1 MFLTNGT
8 RMRQL
13 ILTALTL
20 TLMCSPTLLT
30 QGGPAI
36 IVKKDVIYG
45 RVQGSALLADIA
57 YPEGSAVAKRPAL
70 MYVHGGRWRSGT
82 RNDDSAVNVAKWAAS
97 GYFTMTIEY
106 RLVGGSPAPASY
118 EDTLCAIRWLH
129 THAAEYNVDPDRIY
143 LIGFS
148 SGGHLVTLAASLGDG
163 PFKRVGGWEN
173 ARTDVRAVISTG
185 GAYDLNSLSWGN
197 LWTPVTGDV
206 IEARKLAS
214 PLHQVTPKSRPMMI
228 VHSDDDK
235 SVPIQQAVD
244 MAKALEAAKVP
255 HRFLHYKDRGHMGAT
270 EEVLTEVRA
279 FIAQVESGFRSQQ

>member
-1 MFLTNGT
+1 
-8 RMRQL
+8 MRRFTL
-13 ILTALTL
+13 IGLTL
-20 TLMCSPTLLT
+20 TLIGSVAALA
-30 QGGPAI
+30 QAPAS
-36 IVKKDVIYG
+36 VVAKKDVIYG
-45 RVQGSALLADIA
+45 RVQGSALLTDLA
-57 YPEGSAVAKRPAL
+57 YPDTAGASKRPAL

-82 RNDDSAVNVAKWAAS
+82 RNDDSAVNVAKWAEA
-97 GYFTMTIEY
+97 GYFTMTIDY

-129 THAAEYNVDPDRIY
+129 AHAAEYNVDPDRIY

-163 PFKRVGGWEN
+163 PFKRIGGWEN

-185 GAYDLNSLSWGN
+185 GAYDLNGLSWGN
-197 LWTPVTGDV
+197 LWAPLTGDPV
-206 IEARKLAS
+206 EARRLAS
-214 PLHQVTPKSRPMMI
+214 PLHQVTPQSRPMMI

-244 MAKALEAAKVP
+244 MVKALEGAKVP

-270 EEVLTEVRA
+270 EEVLKEVRA
-279 FIAQVESGFRSQQ
+279 FIAQVEEGTLSRPQR

>member
-1 MFLTNGT
+1 MHRVLSAFLTV
-8 RMRQL
+8 
-13 ILTALTL
+13 AL
-20 TLMCSPTLLT
+20 LLPLALLA
-30 QGGPAI
+30 QNAAVV
-36 IVKKDVIYG
+36 VKKDVIYG
-45 RVQGSALLADIA
+45 RVQGSALLADLA
-57 YPEGSAVAKRPAL
+57 YPEATSGSKRPAL

-82 RNDDSAVNVAKWAAS
+82 RNDDSAVNVAKWAET

-129 THAAEYNVDPDRIY
+129 AHAAEYNVDPDRIY

-185 GAYDLNSLSWGN
+185 GAYDLNTLSWGN
-197 LWTPVTGDV
+197 LWAPLTGDV
-206 IEARKLAS
+206 TEARTLAS

-235 SVPIQQAVD
+235 SVPIAQAED
-244 MAKALEAAKVP
+244 MVKALAAAKVP

-279 FIAQVESGFRSQQ
+279 FIAQVESGSLSIR

>member
-1 MFLTNGT
+1 MPRHTLIALMLALLCSGT
-8 RMRQL
+8 SAAQTESV
-13 ILTALTL
+13 I
-20 TLMCSPTLLT
+20 S
-30 QGGPAI
+30 
-36 IVKKDVIYG
+36 KKDVVYG
-45 RVQGSALLADIA
+45 QVQGSALLADLA
-57 YPEGSAVAKRPAL
+57 YPATAAGGARRPAL

-82 RNDDSAVNVAKWAAS
+82 RNDDSWVNVARWAES

-163 PFKRVGGWEN
+163 PFKRAGGWDN
-173 ARTDVRAVISTG
+173 ARTDVRGVISTG
-185 GAYDLNSLSWGN
+185 GAYDLNTLSWGN
-197 LWTPVTGDV
+197 LWTPLEGDV
-206 IEARKLAS
+206 TTARRLAS
-214 PLHQVTPKSRPMMI
+214 PLHQITPKSRPMMI

-244 MAKALEAAKVP
+244 MVKTLAAAKVL

-270 EEVLTEVRA
+270 EEVLKEVRG
-279 FIAQVESGFRSQQ
+279 FIAEVERHPRP

>member
-1 MFLTNGT
+1 MYRILFTFLT
-8 RMRQL
+8 L
-13 ILTALTL
+13 ALL
-20 TLMCSPTLLT
+20 CPWASSA
-30 QGGPAI
+30 QNAAVV
-36 IVKKDVIYG
+36 VKKDVIYG

-57 YPEGSAVAKRPAL
+57 YPDGSGATKRPAL

-82 RNDDSAVNVAKWAAS
+82 RNDDSAVNVAKWAET

-106 RLVGGSPAPASY
+106 RLVGGSPAPAPY
-118 EDTLCAIRWLH
+118 EDMLCAIRWLH
-129 THAAEYNVDPDRIY
+129 AHAAEYNVDPDRIY

-185 GAYDLNSLSWGN
+185 GAYDLNTLSWGS
-197 LWTPVTGDV
+197 LWTPLTGDV
-206 IEARKLAS
+206 TEARKLAS
-214 PLHQVTPKSRPMMI
+214 PLHQVTPRSRPMMI

-235 SVPIQQAVD
+235 SVPIQQAED
-244 MAKALEAAKVP
+244 MVKALAAAKVP

-270 EEVLTEVRA
+270 QEVLSEVRA
-279 FIAQVESGFRSQQ
+279 FIAQVESGSLSSR